1 MQNTD
6 PQELLK
12 FEALASRW
20 WDPQSEF
27 APLHAINPLR
37 LGYIDERVN
46 LADAR
51 VLDVGCGGGILSESL
66 AAKGAKVVGID
77 AGLAPVNVARLHAI
91 ANNVEID
98 YRHTTVEALLEN
110 EENSFDVVC
119 CLEMLEHVPDPAS
132 AIEACS
138 KLVRPGGNIFFSTI
152 NRNLKSFVFAI
163 VGAEYVLSL
172 LPRGTHDYKKFIR
185 PSELDGWARSARLSL
200 SSITG
205 MHYNPITKRYTLGD
219 GVDVNYLC
227 HYSSPAAPET
237 IHGDF

>member
-37 LGYIDERVN
+37 LGYIDQRVT
-46 LADAR
+46 LSDAR

-77 AGLAPVNVARLHAI
+77 AGLAPINVARLHAI

-98 YRHTTVEALLEN
+98 YQHTTVEALLEK

-163 VGAEYVLSL
+163 IGAEYVLSL

-185 PSELDGWARSARLSL
+185 PSELDDWARSARLSL

-205 MHYNPITKRYTLGD
+205 MHYNPINKRYTLGD

-227 HYSSPAAPET
+227 HYSRPATVEQN
-237 IHGDF
+237 HGDF

>member
-1 MQNTD
+1 MRDTTPMQNTD
-6 PQELLK
+6 PQELHK
-12 FEALASRW
+12 FETLASRW
-20 WDPQSEF
+20 WDPNSEF
-27 APLHAINPLR
+27 APLHEINPLR
-37 LGYIDERVN
+37 LGYIDKRVD
-46 LADAR
+46 LAGAR

-77 AGLAPVNVARLHAI
+77 AGLAPINVARLHAI
-91 ANNVEID
+91 ASNMQID
-98 YRHTTVEALLEN
+98 YRHTTVETLLEK
-110 EENSFDVVC
+110 EEGSFDVVC

-132 AIEACS
+132 AVEACS
-138 KLVRPGGNIFFSTI
+138 RLVRPGGSIFFSTI
-152 NRNLKSFVFAI
+152 NRNLKAFVFAI

-185 PSELDGWARSARLSL
+185 PSELDGWARSALLSL

-227 HYSSPAAPET
+227 HYSSPTGAE
-237 IHGDF
+237 

>member
-12 FEALASRW
+12 FETLASRW
-20 WDPQSEF
+20 WDPNSEF

-37 LGYIDERVN
+37 LNYIDSRAS
-46 LADAR
+46 LAGAR

-77 AGLAPVNVARLHAI
+77 AGLAPINVARLHAV
-91 ANNVEID
+91 ASNVDID
-98 YRHTTVEALLEN
+98 YRHTTVESLLGD
-110 EENSFDVVC
+110 EEGSFDVIC

-132 AIEACS
+132 AVEACS
-138 KLVRPGGNIFFSTI
+138 KLVRPGGSVFFSTI
-152 NRNLKSFVFAI
+152 NRNLKAFMFAI

-185 PSELDGWARSARLSL
+185 PSELDDWARSVSLSL
-200 SSITG
+200 SGMTG
-205 MHYNPITKRYTLGD
+205 MHYNPLTKRYFLGD
-219 GVDVNYLC
+219 GVEVNYIC
-227 HYSSPAAPET
+227 HYLHSPAS
-237 IHGDF
+237 

>member
-12 FEALASRW
+12 FETLASRW
-20 WDPQSEF
+20 WDPNSEF

-37 LGYIDERVN
+37 LGYIDKRVD
-46 LADAR
+46 LAGAR

-77 AGLAPVNVARLHAI
+77 AGLAPINVARLHAI
-91 ANNVEID
+91 ASNVEID
-98 YRHTTVEALLEN
+98 YRHTTVETLLEK
-110 EENSFDVVC
+110 EEGSFDVVC

-132 AIEACS
+132 AVEACS
-138 KLVRPGGNIFFSTI
+138 KLVRPGGSIFFSTI
-152 NRNLKSFVFAI
+152 NRNLKAFVFAI

-185 PSELDGWARSARLSL
+185 PSELDGWARSALLSL

-205 MHYNPITKRYTLGD
+205 MHYNPTTKRYTLGD

-227 HYSSPAAPET
+227 HYSSPTGAE
-237 IHGDF
+237 